1 MRLHLC
7 NNVTTK
13 YMFLLVG
20 VNIRTSYAAK
30 TSAYIQKYGELDN
43 RIQ

>member
-13 YMFLLVG
+13 NKFLLVG
-20 VNIRTSYAAK
+20 VDIILKLSRKNK
-30 TSAYIQKYGELDN
+30 KE
-43 RIQ
+43 